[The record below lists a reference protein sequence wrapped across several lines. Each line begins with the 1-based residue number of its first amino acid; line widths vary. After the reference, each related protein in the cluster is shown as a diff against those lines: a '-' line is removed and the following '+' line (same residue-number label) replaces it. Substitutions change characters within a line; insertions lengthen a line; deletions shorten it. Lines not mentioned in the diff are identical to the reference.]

1 MEKQTL
7 KRSIW
12 IDAPRERVWKA
23 VTDPAQI
30 TTWFAPGTP
39 IAQRD
44 NIISIQMDGADIDVA
59 LIEVIDPPR
68 QLTTRSLPDRL
79 MTTTYLLEEE
89 MGGTRF
95 TVIEEGFEGLSPEE
109 RQKRLEQDAGGW
121 DMALQNLKAYI
132 DGKPLPRPEGF

>member
-23 VTDPAQI
+23 VSDPAQI
-30 TTWFAPGTP
+30 SVWFAPGAP
-39 IAQRD
+39 ISQRD

-59 LIEVIDPPR
+59 LIEVMDPPR
-68 QLTTRSLPDRL
+68 QFTTRSLPDRL

-121 DMALQNLKAYI
+121 EMALQNLKAYI